1 MYDIKPYTIKKAK
14 ELKVKVIPSTNPK
27 KKIDVYK
34 DNKKIASIGDIFY
47 KDYPTYL
54 RENGKEYADER
65 RRLYHVRHKKDNGIN
80 GYYARELLW

>member
-1 MYDIKPYTIKKAK
+1 MYNIQPYTIKKAK
-14 ELKVKVIPSTNPK
+14 ELKVKVVPSANPK

-80 GYYARELLW
+80 GYYSRELLW

>member
-14 ELKVKVIPSTNPK
+14 ELKVKVLPSTNPK
-27 KKIDVYK
+27 KKIDVYQ
-34 DNKKIASIGDIFY
+34 DNKKIASIGDIRY

-65 RRLYHVRHKKDNGIN
+65 RRLYHIRHKNEGIV
-80 GYYARELLW
+80 GKYAKELLW

>member
-1 MYDIKPYTIKKAK
+1 MYNIQPHTIKKAK